1 MRVNLT
7 YTHAKSHHYVGEYFL
22 NKNILTPERSLRVR
36 NHSPDGFSVGYCGS
50 GCAQLALA
58 ILLELAE
65 DKTYAER
72 NYQKF
77 KEKIIAALPQ
87 NKSFDVEIEIPSSY
101 LGIIEKEPF
110 LVDEDGPHIV
120 SNINV

>member
-1 MRVNLT
+1 MRVNL
-7 YTHAKSHHYVGEYFL
+7 KYVRDSFGFVGNYFL
-22 NKNILTPERSLRVR
+22 NGDILLPERSQKIR
-36 NHSPDGFSVGYCGS
+36 NHSPDGFSVGYLGS

-65 DKTYAER
+65 DKTYAEM

-87 NKSFDVEIEIPSSY
+87 NKSFDVDIEIPSSY